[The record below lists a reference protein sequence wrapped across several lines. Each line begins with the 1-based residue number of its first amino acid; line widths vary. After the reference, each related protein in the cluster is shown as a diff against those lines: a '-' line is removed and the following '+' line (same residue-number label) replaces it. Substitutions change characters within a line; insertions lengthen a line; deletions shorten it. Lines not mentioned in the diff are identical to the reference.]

1 MNYKEVLKSAKANLN
16 GSCRVCTVCNGKV
29 CSGEVPGMG
38 GKGTGEAFTSNVESL
53 RKHKLNM
60 RVLHNATNPDT
71 SIEIFGKKMRIP
83 VFAAPV
89 AGTTLNMGGKFTEQE
104 YISWVIDG
112 CLKAG
117 IYPMVGDSAL
127 DSFLIT
133 NLDELQKA
141 GGNGVAV
148 IKPWKNSEV
157 INKIRMA
164 EEAGVYA
171 VGMDIDAAG
180 LITLALHGK
189 PVGPKSVKDI
199 KEIVQSTKL
208 PFILKG
214 IMTPDEAELAAEA
227 GVAAIVVSNHGGR
240 VLDQTPGVADV
251 LPEIAAKVK
260 GRIKI
265 LADGGVR
272 NGVDVLKMLALGAD
286 AVLIG
291 RPFVTASFGGH
302 SEGVQTYIN
311 DIANDLKSAMIL
323 TGCNSVDEISSR
335 ILAN

>member
-1 MNYKEVLKSAKANLN
+1 MNYKEVLKNAKINLN
-16 GSCRVCTVCNGKV
+16 GSCRVCPVCNGKA

-38 GKGTGEAFTSNVESL
+38 GKGTGEAFTVNGEAL
-53 RKHKLNM
+53 KKHKLNM
-60 RVLHNATNPDT
+60 RVLHNTANPDT
-71 SIEIFGKKMRIP
+71 SIEIFGKNMRIP

-89 AGTTLNMGGKFTEQE
+89 SGTTLNMGGKFTEQE

-117 IYPMVGDSAL
+117 IYPMVGDTAV

-133 NLDELQKA
+133 NLEELKKA
-141 GGNGVAV
+141 GGDGVAV

-164 EEAGVYA
+164 EEAGAYA

-189 PVGPKSVKDI
+189 PVGPKSVEDI
-199 KEIVQSTKL
+199 REIVQSTKL

-291 RPFVTASFGGH
+291 RPFVYSSFGGQ

-311 DIANDLKSAMIL
+311 NIADDLKSAMIL
-323 TGCNSVDEISSR
+323 TGCNSVEEISNR
-335 ILAN
+335 ILAK